1 MSARIWAPPRL
12 FFVDTP
18 SAVAADLGCAYTL
31 EVDDKGASK
40 LQVTSG
46 WVALQLKDRESMVPA
61 GASCETRPGIGPG
74 TPYFE
79 ESSSALRESLRTVDF
94 NPDAAV
100 RSSALTW
107 VLDQSR
113 PRDTLT
119 LWHLLARVNG
129 EDRVRVYE
137 KMAALA
143 PPPAGVTREGVLQLD
158 QKMLDA
164 WRDDLKSTWMGISK
178 TVPKTIAE
186 AYWRAKNGLSR
197 RLKDMAPK

>member
-1 MSARIWAPPRL
+1 M
-12 FFVDTP
+12 
-18 SAVAADLGCAYTL
+18 
-31 EVDDKGASK
+31 
-40 LQVTSG
+40 
-46 WVALQLKDRESMVPA
+46 
-61 GASCETRPGIGPG
+61 
-74 TPYFE
+74 
-79 ESSSALRESLRTVDF
+79 LRESLRTVDF

-137 KMAALA
+137 RMASLA
-143 PPPAGVTREGVLQLD
+143 PPPAGVTREGVLHLD

-164 WRDDLKSTWMGISK
+164 WRDDLESTWMGISK
-178 TVPKTIAE
+178 TVPKSLAK
-186 AYWRAKNGLSR
+186 AYWKVKNGLSR